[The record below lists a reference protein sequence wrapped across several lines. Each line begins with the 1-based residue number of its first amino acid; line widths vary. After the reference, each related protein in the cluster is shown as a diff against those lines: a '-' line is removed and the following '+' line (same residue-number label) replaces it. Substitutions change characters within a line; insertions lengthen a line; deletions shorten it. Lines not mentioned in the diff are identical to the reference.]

1 MKVRNLIVSGDM
13 FHSRTYY
20 FEGFKFAASELKLK
34 DFLRLEK
41 LELITTSEL
50 ICVKKQKKTAEWQLK
65 LRKD

>member
-50 ICVKKQKKTAEWQLK
+50 ICVKKKTAEWQLK